1 MFYSHHYDLVNR
13 NWDDTDN
20 KVNRNWDDTDN
31 KVNRNWD
38 DTDNNGYVLFLVVLS
53 FVL

>member
-31 KVNRNWD
+31 
-38 DTDNNGYVLFLVVLS
+38 NGNVLFLVVLS

>member
-31 KVNRNWD
+31 
-38 DTDNNGYVLFLVVLS
+38 NGYALFLVVLS